1 MIDRL
6 VTVGLGFASNR
17 RRSRTSSTAPI
28 AFLRPQR
35 AGVLLLAPAEPN
47 RLMRFV
53 DEYRDSRVVHSL
65 LQRIA
70 AEVSPDRSYRL
81 MEFCGG
87 HTHAIARHALEELL
101 PSQVQFIHGPGCP
114 VCVLP
119 AGRIESAIYLAQQ
132 PATLLCSYGDMLRVP
147 GATRRS
153 LLVARS
159 EGAHVQMTYSIID
172 ALRLAQSQPDR
183 QIVFF
188 AIGFET
194 TTPPTAVAIQQAE
207 RLDIRNFSVFCNHVL
222 TPSALSN
229 ILESPDIRTIG
240 SISIDG
246 FIGPAHV
253 CAVIG
258 TQPFE
263 YFADEY
269 ERPVVVTGFEPV
281 DLLEGVL
288 MLVRQINERRYVVEN
303 QYRRLVT
310 RRGNLTAQALVADV
324 FELRR
329 DFLWRG
335 LGRLPYSALRIKS
348 KYATYDAECRF
359 DVPQFVAKEPAG
371 CDCGAILRGAKRPS
385 DCHLF
390 GRSCTPEQPIGPCMV
405 SAEGACAAHW
415 RWGQHRAKSFEVSSI
430 P

>member
-1 MIDRL
+1 MK
-6 VTVGLGFASNR
+6 
-17 RRSRTSSTAPI
+17 
-28 AFLRPQR
+28 
-35 AGVLLLAPAEPN
+35 
-47 RLMRFV
+47 FV
-53 DEYRDSRVVHSL
+53 DEYRDALAIRAL
-65 LQRIA
+65 LEQIA
-70 AEVSPDRSYRL
+70 AEVKPRRTYRL

-87 HTHAIARHALEELL
+87 HTHAIARHNLEQLL
-101 PSQVQFIHGPGCP
+101 PPQVQFIHGPGCP

-119 AGRIESAIYLAQQ
+119 SGRIDSAIYLAQQ
-132 PATLLCSYGDMLRVP
+132 PDTLLCSYGDMLRVP
-147 GATRRS
+147 GASRKS

-159 EGAHVQMTYSIID
+159 EGAQVQMTYSVID
-172 ALRLAQSQPDR
+172 ALRLAQSQPNR

-194 TTPPTAVAIQQAE
+194 TTPPTAVALQQAK
-207 RLDIRNFSVFCNHVL
+207 RLGLSNFTVFCNHVL

-258 TQPFE
+258 SHPFE
-263 YFADEY
+263 YFAEEY

-288 MLVRQINERRYVVEN
+288 MLVRQINEHHHIVEN
-303 QYRRLVT
+303 QYRRFVT
-310 RRGNLTAQALVADV
+310 RHGNLKAQELVADV

-335 LGRLPYSALRIKS
+335 LGLLPYSALRIKS
-348 KYATYDAECRF
+348 EYQRYDAECRF
-359 DVPQFVAKEPAG
+359 DVPEFVAKEPAG

-385 DCHLF
+385 DCRHF
-390 GRSCTPEQPIGPCMV
+390 GKACTPEQPIGPCMV
-405 SAEGACAAHW
+405 SAEGACAAYW
-415 RWGQHRAKSFEVSSI
+415 RWGRH
-430 P
+430 